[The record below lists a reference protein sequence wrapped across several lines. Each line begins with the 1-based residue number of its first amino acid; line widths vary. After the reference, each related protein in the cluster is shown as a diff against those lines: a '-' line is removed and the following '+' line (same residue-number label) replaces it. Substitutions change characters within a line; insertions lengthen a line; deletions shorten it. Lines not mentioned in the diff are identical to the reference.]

1 MKQKNSTSIIKLVV
15 GKQAMENRYEIGAHW
30 PQTGWIEP
38 NFSKKKTNQTKN
50 KRPKSR
56 TTCELLKVKTMDN
69 PSKIIEG
76 SVEYSLGKFDGK
88 SVVYDFPKILIY
100 LNAKGKLLFG
110 KKFKIYDEDKDILL
124 KLCSYFIKDKE
135 NCASYDIDIDKG
147 ILLSGPVGCGKTSLM
162 KLLRHIVPL
171 QRPYE
176 MIPCRNVTFGFNH
189 LGFKTVEEY
198 GNTKF
203 YCFDDL
209 GVEPAGR
216 FYGKD
221 LNVMGEVLLS
231 RYELYLDTKHKIK
244 THATTNLNAE
254 ELEERYG
261 NRVRSRMRELFNLV
275 AFDKGA
281 GDKRK

>member
-1 MKQKNSTSIIKLVV
+1 
-15 GKQAMENRYEIGAHW
+15 
-30 PQTGWIEP
+30 
-38 NFSKKKTNQTKN
+38 
-50 KRPKSR
+50 
-56 TTCELLKVKTMDN
+56 MDN

-76 SVEYSLGKFDGK
+76 GVEYSLGKFDGTC
-88 SVVYDFPKILIY
+88 VHYDFSKILIY

-110 KKFKIYDEDKDILL
+110 KRFRIYKEDKKILL
-124 KLCSYFIKDKE
+124 KLCSYFIRDRESCNKF
-135 NCASYDIDIDKG
+135 NIDLEKG

-162 KLLRHIVPL
+162 KLLRHLVPF

-176 MIPCRNVTFGFNH
+176 MIPCRNVSFSFNH
-189 LGFKTVEEY
+189 LGFKAIEEY

-203 YCFDDL
+203 FCFDDL

-231 RYELYLDTKHKIK
+231 RYDLFLQTKHKIK

-261 NRVRSRMRELFNLV
+261 NRVRSRMRELFNLI
-275 AFDKGA
+275 AFDERSW
-281 GDKRK
+281 DKRV